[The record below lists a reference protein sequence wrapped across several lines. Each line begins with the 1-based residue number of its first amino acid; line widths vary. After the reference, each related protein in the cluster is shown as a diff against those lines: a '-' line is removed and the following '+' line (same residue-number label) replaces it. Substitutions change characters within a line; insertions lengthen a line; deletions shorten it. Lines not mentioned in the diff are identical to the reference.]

1 MDIQLLRELFC
12 FSNAPKANVTKSTTS
27 RIAYLDCFSGISGDM
42 LLGALLHAGLDR
54 QLLLEE
60 LAKLNLDGLECLIEE
75 KSDNAISGIKVTI
88 SSERRQELR
97 TLPAIL
103 QILEKSGLDR
113 AIIDRASDVFRALAR
128 AEAKIHAIPVD
139 MVHFHEVGALDT
151 IVDVVGTVIGLRH
164 LGISRLYCSFLP
176 VSHGFVK
183 CAHGLL
189 PLPAPA
195 VCELLMGIPTY
206 GVALQQEL
214 ITPTGA
220 ALIATLVDDFGP
232 LPPMKITATGYGAGS
247 HTLANG
253 QPNLLRIII
262 GRGISLTEEQ
272 IVEIIETNLDDWS
285 PEGFPYLC
293 ELLFSKGALDV
304 TLCPIQM
311 KKGRPGFSL
320 QVISSPASAHLLKD
334 IILSETTAIGL
345 RFRKESRRTLQREK
359 IEVMTRWGKM
369 AAKKVQTPTGS
380 VIYPEYEECR
390 KIALEFNV
398 PLQEVYSEVKKK

>member
-1 MDIQLLRELFC
+1 MTTP
-12 FSNAPKANVTKSTTS
+12 STS
-27 RIAYLDCFSGISGDM
+27 RIAYLDCFSGVSGDM

-54 QLLLEE
+54 QFLAEE
-60 LAKLNLDGLECLIEE
+60 LAKLHLDGLECLIEE
-75 KSDNAISGIKVTI
+75 KSDNGITGIKVTI
-88 SSERRQELR
+88 GSECRQELR

-103 QILEKSGLDR
+103 QILEESGLDQ
-113 AIIDRASDVFRALAR
+113 ALKDRASDVFKSLAR
-128 AEAKIHAIPVD
+128 AEAKVHAIPMD
-139 MVHFHEVGALDT
+139 KVHFHEVGALDT
-151 IVDVVGTVIGLRH
+151 IVDVVGTIIGLHH

-195 VCELLMGIPTY
+195 VCELLTGIPTY
-206 GVALQQEL
+206 GVDLQQEL
-214 ITPTGA
+214 VTPTGA
-220 ALIATLVDDFGP
+220 ALIATLVDDYGP
-232 LPPMKITATGYGAGS
+232 LPPMTITATGYGAGS
-247 HTLANG
+247 HTLTHG

-262 GRGISLTEEQ
+262 GKDISLTEEQ
-272 IVEIIETNLDDWS
+272 SVEVIETNLDDWS

-293 ELLFSKGALDV
+293 ELLFGQGALDV

-345 RFRKESRRTLQREK
+345 RYRKEFRRTLQREK
-359 IEVMTRWGKM
+359 IEVMTRWGRIV
-369 AAKKVQTPTGS
+369 AKKVYTPTGT

-390 KIALEFNV
+390 KIASKFKV
-398 PLQEVYSEVKKK
+398 PLQEVYSEVKKN

>member
-1 MDIQLLRELFC
+1 
-12 FSNAPKANVTKSTTS
+12 
-27 RIAYLDCFSGISGDM
+27 M

-54 QLLLEE
+54 QFLAEE
-60 LAKLNLDGLECLIEE
+60 LAKLHLDGLECLIEE
-75 KSDNAISGIKVTI
+75 KSDNGITGIKVTI
-88 SSERRQELR
+88 GSECRQELR

-103 QILEKSGLDR
+103 QILEKSGLDQ
-113 AIIDRASDVFRALAR
+113 ALKDRASDVFKSLAR
-128 AEAKIHAIPVD
+128 AEAKVHAIPMD
-139 MVHFHEVGALDT
+139 KVHFHEVGALDT
-151 IVDVVGTVIGLRH
+151 IVDVVGTIIGLHH

-195 VCELLMGIPTY
+195 VCELLTGIPTY
-206 GVALQQEL
+206 GVDLQQEL
-214 ITPTGA
+214 VTPTGA
-220 ALIATLVDDFGP
+220 ALIATLVDDYGP
-232 LPPMKITATGYGAGS
+232 LPPMTITATGYGAGS
-247 HTLANG
+247 HTLTHG

-262 GRGISLTEEQ
+262 GKDISLTEEQ
-272 IVEIIETNLDDWS
+272 SVEVIETNLDDWS

-293 ELLFSKGALDV
+293 ELLFGQGALDV

-345 RFRKESRRTLQREK
+345 RYRKEFRRTLQREK
-359 IEVMTRWGKM
+359 IEVMTRWGRIV
-369 AAKKVQTPTGS
+369 AKKVYTPTGT

-390 KIALEFNV
+390 KIASKFKV
-398 PLQEVYSEVKKK
+398 PLQEVYSEVKKN